1 MDEIPEKM
9 IERQMNDTRYIS
21 KFISSVLSNI
31 VRSETN
37 DDGINSKNI
46 VPLNGKI
53 TGRLKQDWGLNDVWN
68 DLILPRFER
77 MNELT
82 GSKDF
87 TAYNERYQKYL
98 PTVPLE
104 LSKNFQKKRIDH
116 RHHAMDALV
125 VACATRDHVNFL
137 NNQHALDKKK
147 TKEEKDKSRFDLRN
161 KLCFKNKGDDKGNYN
176 WQFFKPW
183 GNFTVDARNE
193 LEKIIVSFKQNLRVI
208 NKSVNYYQRYIDGEK
223 VVDKQTK
230 GDNWAIRKPLHK
242 DTVSGLVRLRKTK
255 TVSLNAALDNYLDI
269 VDKSLRKHIIS
280 LVSQNYDKKKLVR
293 YFKERENQWNGI
305 DITKVAIYYWENDN
319 VASRVSLDTSFNEKR
334 IIETITDT
342 GIQMI
347 LLNHL
352 ENYKGRL
359 DDQGKEIVPE
369 SLAFTPEGIDEMN
382 KNIILLNNGKFHQP
396 IFKVRTYEPKGNK
409 FNVGYVGNKKTK
421 YVEAAK
427 GTNLFFAIYVDDEG
441 KRSYETIPLN
451 IVIERLKQGLKE
463 VPERNEKGHNLLFS
477 LSPNDLVYVPGE
489 EELTTSLNH
498 QLDRNRIYKMVSSSG
513 NQCFF
518 VKSEVANPI
527 VNKVEY
533 SVLNKME
540 KSIDGIMIKQVCRK
554 LQVDRLGNIQ
564 FA

>member
-1 MDEIPEKM
+1 
-9 IERQMNDTRYIS
+9 
-21 KFISSVLSNI
+21 
-31 VRSETN
+31 
-37 DDGINSKNI
+37 
-46 VPLNGKI
+46 
-53 TGRLKQDWGLNDVWN
+53 
-68 DLILPRFER
+68 

-104 LSKNFQKKRIDH
+104 FAKNFQKKRIDH

-125 VACATRDHVNFL
+125 IACATRDHVNFL

-208 NKSVNYYQRYIDGEK
+208 NKSVNYYQRFVDGKK
-223 VVDKQTK
+223 VIDKQT
-230 GDNWAIRKPLHK
+230 GGENWAIRKPLHK

-382 KNIILLNNGKFHQP
+382 KISFCSTMVNSISQFLKSEPMNP
-396 IFKVRTYEPKGNK
+396 KVINSMSDMLAI
-409 FNVGYVGNKKTK
+409 KTK

-463 VPERNEKGHNLLFS
+463 VPERNEKGIIFYFLYLRMIWCMCR
-477 LSPNDLVYVPGE
+477 G
-489 EELTTSLNH
+489 
-498 QLDRNRIYKMVSSSG
+498 K
-513 NQCFF
+513 
-518 VKSEVANPI
+518 KS
-527 VNKVEY
+527 
-533 SVLNKME
+533 
-540 KSIDGIMIKQVCRK
+540 
-554 LQVDRLGNIQ
+554 
-564 FA
+564 